1 MHGYLGQEEAPAPRR
16 EERLMAERRSLFLH
30 VGLPHCG
37 SSALQDWAGTN
48 RALLAAQGLVWPE
61 TDACGLMAARHR
73 WLVRALRHGPDAR
86 LREVLAQA
94 GGDVLISAEGLTL
107 HFHDFAP
114 EHLAWFREE
123 TAGWD
128 VRLILMTRDLSG
140 WQRSMWK
147 QCMIN
152 PPEEGMDFALDLDMA
167 DFAARPRVQ
176 KLTDLKGLRRDL
188 AAGFG
193 ARDVIE
199 LSAQDDWMP
208 KLARVIDVDPAG
220 ATVPERR
227 HESIADS
234 VVPAV
239 RRINAL
245 GAEGGPRDVLL
256 ALMQETLDT
265 RNDRLRELA
274 RLQAARLDEE
284 APALAG
290 LLDRLEAESGG
301 DPTAAWLFQAM
312 AEQLQRRR
320 GKGRTWRI

>member
-1 MHGYLGQEEAPAPRR
+1 MTG
-16 EERLMAERRSLFLH
+16 RRSLFLH

-48 RALLAAQGLVWPE
+48 RELLAAQGLGWPE
-61 TDACGLMAARHR
+61 TDDCGLMAARHR
-73 WLVRALRHGPDAR
+73 WLVSALRHGPDER
-86 LREVLAQA
+86 LPAVLAGA
-94 GGDVLISAEGLTL
+94 AGDVLISAEGLTL

-123 TAGWD
+123 TEGWD

-193 ARDVIE
+193 ARDLIE
-199 LSAQDDWMP
+199 LSAQDNWMP
-208 KLARVIDVDPAG
+208 KLARVIDIDATG

-239 RRINAL
+239 LRINAL
-245 GAEGGPRDVLL
+245 GAQGGPRDALL
-256 ALMQETLDT
+256 ALMQDTLDT
-265 RNDRLRELA
+265 RNDTLRELA
-274 RLQAARLDEE
+274 RQQAAQPDPRTGTLAALLDE
-284 APALAG
+284 
-290 LLDRLEAESGG
+290 LEAESRA
-301 DPTAAWLFQAM
+301 DPTTAWLFQAM
-312 AEQLQRRR
+312 AEQLERRKQE
-320 GKGRTWRI
+320 GTT

>member
-1 MHGYLGQEEAPAPRR
+1 MTG
-16 EERLMAERRSLFLH
+16 RRSLFLH

-61 TDACGLMAARHR
+61 TDDCGLMAARHR
-73 WLVRALRHGPDAR
+73 WLVAALRDGPDGR
-86 LREVLAQA
+86 LAEVLAGA

-114 EHLAWFREE
+114 EHLAWFRET

-147 QCMIN
+147 QGLIN

-167 DFAARPRVQ
+167 DYAARPRVQ
-176 KLTDLKGLRRDL
+176 RLTDLKGLRRDL
-188 AAGFG
+188 VAGFG
-193 ARDVIE
+193 ARDLVE
-199 LSAQDDWMP
+199 LNALDDWMP
-208 KLARVIDVDPAG
+208 MLARVIDIDATG
-220 ATVPERR
+220 ATVPARR

-245 GAEGGPRDVLL
+245 GERGGPRGALL
-256 ALMQETLDT
+256 ALLQDTLDT
-265 RNDRLRELA
+265 RNDTLRELA
-274 RLQAARLDEE
+274 RQQRARPDPD
-284 APALAG
+284 AVALAA
-290 LLDRLEAESGG
+290 LLEDLEAESRAE
-301 DPTAAWLFQAM
+301 PTAAWLFQAM
-312 AEQLQRRR
+312 AEQLQRRNQES
-320 GKGRTWRI
+320 KS

>member
-1 MHGYLGQEEAPAPRR
+1 MPI
-16 EERLMAERRSLFLH
+16 RRSLFLH

-48 RALLAAQGLVWPE
+48 RGLLAAQGLVWPE
-61 TDACGLMAARHR
+61 TDDCGLMAARHR
-73 WLVRALRHGPDAR
+73 WLVAALRDGPDGR
-86 LREVLAQA
+86 LPGVLAQA

-114 EHLAWFREE
+114 EHLAWFREVTE
-123 TAGWD
+123 GWD

-152 PPEEGMDFALDLDMA
+152 RPEDGMDFALGVDMA

-188 AAGFG
+188 AEGFG
-193 ARDVIE
+193 ARELIE
-199 LSAQDDWMP
+199 LSSLDDWMP
-208 KLARVIDVDPAG
+208 RLAQVIDIDPAG

-239 RRINAL
+239 RMINAL
-245 GAEGGPRDVLL
+245 GAQGGPRDALL
-256 ALMQETLDT
+256 ALMQETLET
-265 RNDRLRELA
+265 RNDTLRELA
-274 RLQAARLDEE
+274 RLQAARLDAEG
-284 APALAG
+284 AALAG
-290 LLDRLEAESGG
+290 TLGRLEAEAQG
-301 DPTAAWLFQAM
+301 DATAVWLFQAM
-312 AEQLQRRR
+312 AEQLGRRTER
-320 GKGRTWRI
+320 GTT

>member
-1 MHGYLGQEEAPAPRR
+1 
-16 EERLMAERRSLFLH
+16 MAGRPSLFLH

-48 RALLAAQGLVWPE
+48 RALLAAQGLCWPE
-61 TDACGLMAARHR
+61 TDDCGLMAARHR
-73 WLVRALRHGPDAR
+73 WLVSALRHGPDER
-86 LREVLAQA
+86 LPAVLAQA

-114 EHLAWFREE
+114 DHLAWFREV

-152 PPEEGMDFALDLDMA
+152 PPEDGMDFALDLDMA

-193 ARDVIE
+193 ARDLIE
-199 LSAQDDWMP
+199 LSAQDNWMP
-208 KLARVIDVDPAG
+208 KLARVIDIDATG

-239 RRINAL
+239 LRINTL
-245 GAEGGPRDVLL
+245 GAQGGPRDALL
-256 ALMQETLDT
+256 ALMQDTLDT
-265 RNDRLRELA
+265 RNDTLRELA
-274 RLQAARLDEE
+274 RRQAARPDPRSGTLAALLDE
-284 APALAG
+284 
-290 LLDRLEAESGG
+290 LEAESRA
-301 DPTAAWLFQAM
+301 DPTTAWLFQAM
-312 AEQLQRRR
+312 AEQLERRKQE
-320 GKGRTWRI
+320 GTT

>member
-1 MHGYLGQEEAPAPRR
+1 MPG
-16 EERLMAERRSLFLH
+16 RRSLFLH

-48 RALLAAQGLVWPE
+48 RALLAAQGLVWPD
-61 TDACGLMAARHR
+61 TDDCGLMAARHR
-73 WLVRALRHGPDAR
+73 WLVSALRHGPDGR
-86 LREVLAQA
+86 LPAVLAQA
-94 GGDVLISAEGLTL
+94 EGDVLISAEGLTL
-107 HFHDFAP
+107 RFHDFAP
-114 EHLAWFREE
+114 EHLAWFRDV

-193 ARDVIE
+193 ARDLIE
-199 LSAQDDWMP
+199 LSSLDNWMP
-208 KLARVIDVDPAG
+208 KLARLIDIDATG

-239 RRINAL
+239 LRINAL
-245 GAEGGPRDVLL
+245 GARGGPRDALL
-256 ALMQETLDT
+256 ALMQDTLDT
-265 RNDRLRELA
+265 RNDTLRELA
-274 RLQAARLDEE
+274 RRHRARLDAGAE
-284 APALAG
+284 ALAA
-290 LLDRLEAESGG
+290 LLDELEADSRAE
-301 DPTAAWLFQAM
+301 PTTAWLFQAM

-320 GKGRTWRI
+320 QEDPT

>member
-1 MHGYLGQEEAPAPRR
+1 
-16 EERLMAERRSLFLH
+16 MAGRPLLFLH

-48 RALLAAQGLVWPE
+48 RALLAAQGLCWPE
-61 TDACGLMAARHR
+61 TDDCGLMAARHR
-73 WLVRALRHGPDAR
+73 WLVSALRHGPDER
-86 LREVLAQA
+86 LPAVLAQA

-114 EHLAWFREE
+114 EHLAWFRAE
-123 TAGWD
+123 TEGWD

-152 PPEEGMDFALDLDMA
+152 PPEDGMDFALDLDMA

-193 ARDVIE
+193 ARDLVE
-199 LSAQDDWMP
+199 LSAQDNWMP
-208 KLARVIDVDPAG
+208 KLARVIDIDATG

-239 RRINAL
+239 LRINTL
-245 GAEGGPRDVLL
+245 GAQGGPRDALL
-256 ALMQETLDT
+256 ALMQDTLET
-265 RNDRLRELA
+265 RNDTLRELA
-274 RLQAARLDEE
+274 RRQAAQPDPRSGTLAALLDE
-284 APALAG
+284 
-290 LLDRLEAESGG
+290 LEAESRA
-301 DPTAAWLFQAM
+301 DPTTAWLFQAM
-312 AEQLQRRR
+312 AEQLERR
-320 GKGRTWRI
+320 KQECTT